1 MRSQQVANWKKH
13 IGCKS
18 HNLLQLGVRAGG
30 GTRLVFWGES
40 LLEKQLERAG
50 WGAGSHLRHRH
61 PGLDGIRQ
69 RHKNPGD
76 ATSFETAEDSA
87 ALKVSRG

>member
-1 MRSQQVANWKKH
+1 MRSQRVANWSKH
-13 IGCKS
+13 IGCDS

-40 LLEKQLERAG
+40 LLEKQLECAG

-61 PGLDGIRQ
+61 PGLDGVRQ
-69 RHKNPGD
+69 WNENPGD
-76 ATSFETAEDSA
+76 ATGFETAEDA
-87 ALKVSRG
+87 AAFEVSRG